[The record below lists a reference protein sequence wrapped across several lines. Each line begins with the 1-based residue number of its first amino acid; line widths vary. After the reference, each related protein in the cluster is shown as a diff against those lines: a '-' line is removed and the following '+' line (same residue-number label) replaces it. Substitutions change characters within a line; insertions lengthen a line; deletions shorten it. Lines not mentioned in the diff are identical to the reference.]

1 VNQSGARRTIEETL
15 QLAWRLLMGLP
26 EGELKRIDPTLIARY
41 AGGVE
46 PAGQAMGRSDQT

>member
-41 AGGVE
+41 AG
-46 PAGQAMGRSDQT
+46 D